1 MPNLVTI
8 TRNAIPHSTII
19 LRWLNIEIDFIQDA
33 VPGDVIFILPQSPHK
48 NFTRKG
54 NDLAMRLEINLEEAT
69 LSGFQRTI
77 THLDGRKVTLVVDA
91 SEIKKYPIQK
101 GSLRVVP
108 ECGMPT
114 RGRPGQYGD
123 LYIEFDV
130 SIPLNFSR
138 LSDDERTQLA
148 ALMSKAA
155 GKENEKKMSSNET
168 TNNKEVRHLKTGSA
182 SNFGK
187 GNILPDDQSFID
199 EDEFYEDDEHQ
210 FNPFAGN
217 SFGGYGRSFSYGS
230 NFGESMGGNDKH

>member
-1 MPNLVTI
+1 MANLVTI

-33 VPGDVIFILPQSPHK
+33 VPGDVIFILSQSPHK

-108 ECGMPT
+108 DCGMPT
-114 RGRPGQYGD
+114 RG
-123 LYIEFDV
+123 
-130 SIPLNFSR
+130 
-138 LSDDERTQLA
+138 
-148 ALMSKAA
+148 
-155 GKENEKKMSSNET
+155 
-168 TNNKEVRHLKTGSA
+168 
-182 SNFGK
+182 
-187 GNILPDDQSFID
+187 
-199 EDEFYEDDEHQ
+199 
-210 FNPFAGN
+210 
-217 SFGGYGRSFSYGS
+217 
-230 NFGESMGGNDKH
+230 